1 MAQKIMIVEDN
12 AWIARVWATRL
23 ANEGFDVVVAMSGE
37 EAIEKVRTDRPDL
50 ILLDIMMPGMGGFE
64 VCQRLKISRDTSA
77 IPIIFLSGFGNL
89 EEMGELLE
97 LQYQHPYV
105 HLAEYILDPDC
116 VNLLSREVAERYQ
129 AIPIHREGKQLTVA
143 MASPEDLPTI
153 DYPR

>member
-89 EEMGELLE
+89 EERRRAAELGADGYFVKSDVKAEELLQA
-97 LQYQHPYV
+97 LRRV
-105 HLAEYILDPDC
+105 
-116 VNLLSREVAERYQ
+116 LSA
-129 AIPIHREGKQLTVA
+129 A
-143 MASPEDLPTI
+143 
-153 DYPR
+153 